1 MKEQLPRKLAAI
13 LHADLAGFSRHTG
26 EDEEG
31 TYQRLRTCLSA
42 ADECVESHNGVI
54 NHIPELQTRHYAYLI
69 SCYFHLSKL
78 DEVNQQVNML
88 LELEP
93 TFTISQ
99 FERTLHYQDEE
110 DRCHLTEALRASHIP
125 D

>member
-1 MKEQLPRKLAAI
+1 MLISRDSVGILAKMRKEPINDFEPACRQPMNAWKVTI
-13 LHADLAGFSRHTG
+13 
-26 EDEEG
+26 
-31 TYQRLRTCLSA
+31 
-42 ADECVESHNGVI
+42 GVI
-54 NHIPELQTRHYAYLI
+54 NHIPELQTTHYAYLI